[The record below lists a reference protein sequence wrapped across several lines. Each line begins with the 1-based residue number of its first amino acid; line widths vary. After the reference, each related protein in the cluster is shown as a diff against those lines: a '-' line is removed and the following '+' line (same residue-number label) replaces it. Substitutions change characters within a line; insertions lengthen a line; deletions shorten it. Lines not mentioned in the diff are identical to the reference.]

1 MKFKISVGVT
11 GFEPATSWSQTR
23 HSSQAEPHPVICLY
37 AFLFFCLT
45 RDIFY
50 NFYFCLSST
59 FFTFFNIFC
68 CHFIFPLCF
77 RLIAFNVLYHTIVF
91 LFCQHLFS
99 KKFKQF
105 QKFQTILIFTVFAAI
120 FSHLLSNAAFLL
132 FQECLRHCCCA
143 VYVIHHMTYSSV
155 HLCNPPEA
163 ISDGRWIPV
172 TDTSLLPAADRNGS
186 HLSSDITIP
195 VLILLQNLF
204 YKV

>member
-1 MKFKISVGVT
+1 MHFSFFVWHEIYFTTFISVCQV
-11 GFEPATSWSQTR
+11 
-23 HSSQAEPHPVICLY
+23 L
-37 AFLFFCLT
+37 FLLF
-45 RDIFY
+45 
-50 NFYFCLSST
+50 ST
-59 FFTFFNIFC
+59 FFC

-143 VYVIHHMTYSSV
+143 VYVIHHMTYSSA

-163 ISDGRWIPV
+163 ISSFIKDNRFHSG
-172 TDTSLLPAADRNGS
+172 LLPPHLWSWSCNLAKTLWCSGIHTNRIWIRKTGS
-186 HLSSDITIP
+186 RS
-195 VLILLQNLF
+195 
-204 YKV
+204 

>member
-23 HSSQAEPHPVICLY
+23 RSSQAEPHPVICLY

-59 FFTFFNIFC
+59 FFTFFNIFLLS
-68 CHFIFPLCF
+68 FYFPALFPAHCLQ
-77 RLIAFNVLYHTIVF
+77 RVVSYHRFSLLSTP
-91 LFCQHLFS
+91 FS

-105 QKFQTILIFTVFAAI
+105 QKFQTILIFTVFPAI

-132 FQECLRHCCCA
+132 FQECLRHCCRA

-163 ISDGRWIPV
+163 ISSFIRDNRFHSG
-172 TDTSLLPAADRNGS
+172 LLPP
-186 HLSSDITIP
+186 HLWS
-195 VLILLQNLF
+195 
-204 YKV
+204 